1 MKIARSKMPKT
12 FIPTASMAD
21 IAFLLII
28 FFMITTKYD
37 VDKTMLNLPNT
48 VVREQV
54 QKDSAIVV
62 AVYSPSLSDVQ
73 IKVSDGKEPTR
84 SVSSFDDVLSFA
96 LQLTEQDPA
105 KNFIIKADK
114 DLRYEVVDKIFD
126 SLRQANVRNIY
137 FLSVQE
143 SKGASA

>member
-1 MKIARSKMPKT
+1 MKLVKIKRPKT
-12 FIPTASMAD
+12 YIPTASMAD
-21 IAFLLII
+21 IAFLLIV

-37 VDKTMLNLPNT
+37 VDKTHLFLPESI
-48 VVREQV
+48 VREQV
-54 QKDSAIVV
+54 QKDSAIIV
-62 AVYSPSLSDVQ
+62 AVYDKALGDAQ

-84 SVSSFDDVLSFA
+84 TVGSVDDVLSFA
-96 LQLTEQDPA
+96 LQLTQQEPG

-126 SLRQANVRNIY
+126 SLRQANVRNVY

-143 SKGASA
+143 SKGT